1 MKNTTNLYDVKK
13 VRPVQPIKKSN
24 FLSSI
29 IYKEM
34 AVHISEAS
42 SKIKNN
48 R

>member
-1 MKNTTNLYDVKK
+1 MKNTTNLYDLKK
-13 VRPVQPIKKSN
+13 IRPVQPTKKST

-42 SKIKNN
+42 SKMKNN